1 MKSPHLHHR
10 CKVIIVL
17 EILQPEETLQL
28 ALDKVGTVRK
38 DGVDFSDGVDEVGRT
53 FCVSSGSDHFHVLPV
68 LESRMR
74 DA

>member
-1 MKSPHLHHR
+1 MRSSHLNHR
-10 CKVIIVL
+10 CKVVIVL

-28 ALDKVGTVRK
+28 ALDKVRTVRK
-38 DGVDFSDGVDEVGRT
+38 DGVDSFNRVNEIGRT

-68 LESRMR
+68 LEGCMR

>member
-1 MKSPHLHHR
+1 MRSSHLNHR

-28 ALDKVGTVRK
+28 PLDKVGTVRK
-38 DGVDFSDGVDEVGRT
+38 DGVDSFNGVDEVGRT

-68 LESRMR
+68 LESCMR